1 MDEPLDSEENATE
14 EMRKMVKESEESVEE
29 KVLWIWRTLSS
40 FEEKSATCIS
50 DMLLHVSNG
59 AYVDGVM
66 TAKKFITHVDLLFS
80 AADNLDQVLQS
91 HTTKGAFVSCVACTA
106 HANVLR
112 SFLLKRG
119 QIVMQESSRFLP
131 VARRISG
138 NWCEAIGCHTRTLIP
153 CHRFSALSQ
162 APDPHLFAG
171 RFEVGARN
179 WQSRGSD

>member
-1 MDEPLDSEENATE
+1 MIHKYWNVRLHQGGSADEPLDSEENATE
-14 EMRKMVKESEESVEE
+14 EMRKIVKESEESVEE

-91 HTTKGAFVSCVACTA
+91 HTAKGALVCYAIRPAFAKVYQVFHIREKPNFCARRW
-106 HANVLR
+106 LR
-112 SFLLKRG
+112 SSNCSPNLKK
-119 QIVMQESSRFLP
+119 L
-131 VARRISG
+131 A
-138 NWCEAIGCHTRTLIP
+138 
-153 CHRFSALSQ
+153 
-162 APDPHLFAG
+162 
-171 RFEVGARN
+171 
-179 WQSRGSD
+179 

>member
-91 HTTKGAFVSCVACTA
+91 HTTKGAFVSCVAYTA
-106 HANVLR
+106 YANLLR
-112 SFLLKRG
+112 AFILARG
-119 QIVMQESSRFLP
+119 QTSVQESSRFLP
-131 VARRISG
+131 I
-138 NWCEAIGCHTRTLIP
+138 TR
-153 CHRFSALSQ
+153 
-162 APDPHLFAG
+162 
-171 RFEVGARN
+171 
-179 WQSRGSD
+179 